1 MLLAVELYLK
11 NEQDGEA
18 MKGSERQ
25 PRWPAPVKKS
35 ATTDK
40 AEKPVNFAT
49 RLKLALMDQYSANE
63 QRGYNPYDTTPAGK
77 PDVWQNKPKRV

>member
-1 MLLAVELYLK
+1 
-11 NEQDGEA
+11 

-25 PRWPAPVKKS
+25 PIWPAPAQKS
-35 ATTDK
+35 TTTSGD

-49 RLKLALMDQYSANE
+49 RLKLALMDQYAANE

-77 PDVWQNKPKRV
+77 PDVWRGKPKRV